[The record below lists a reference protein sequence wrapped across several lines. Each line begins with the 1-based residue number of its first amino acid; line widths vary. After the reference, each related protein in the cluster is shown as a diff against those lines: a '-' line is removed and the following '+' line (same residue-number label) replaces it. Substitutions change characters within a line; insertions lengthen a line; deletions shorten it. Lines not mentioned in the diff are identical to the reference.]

1 MEQNKGFWY
10 ADWSFPIFVGLL
22 SSGVFAGTHMY
33 YLYGIGAFNE
43 VAFVAM
49 LKSGIDTGVYG
60 AVAAFGASFLFARII
75 EGSLVGIL
83 DIGGAI
89 QTGIGLGVPA
99 LLLGAGFVFPVANFA
114 ASLVTGLVLGLA
126 VGYIIILAR
135 KFTINQSDSTYGAD
149 VMMGAG
155 NASGRFLGPLIIP
168 QRNDRLDSYRD
179 WLAGWRTAVLHL
191 AETDHRRRHP
201 RGDDPR
207 FHLPGGD

>member
-49 LKSGIDTGVYG
+49 LKSGIDT
-60 AVAAFGASFLFARII
+60 
-75 EGSLVGIL
+75 
-83 DIGGAI
+83 
-89 QTGIGLGVPA
+89 GVPA

-155 NASGRFLGPLIIP
+155 NASGRFLGPLII
-168 QRNDRLDSYRD
+168 LS
-179 WLAGWRTAVLHL
+179 AMTASIPIGIGSLVGALL
-191 AETDHRRRHP
+191 FYIWQKPIT
-201 RGDDPR
+201 
-207 FHLPGGD
+207 GGAILGAMILGSIFPVAIS